1 MRKSYQ
7 ISIYSDGKKV
17 TYATVNGKYK
27 GMAKCSPEDTFDI
40 VEGIKIATERAMKKV
55 FPEYRDEYYY
65 PDFSYPEL
73 YDYSVWVNDDSD
85 KNLASFGLVFK
96 TKEEAIAKAKE
107 MLGID

>member
-1 MRKSYQ
+1 MRKSYH

-17 TYATVNGKYK
+17 TYATINGKYK

-55 FPEYRDEYYY
+55 FPEYRDDYYY
-65 PDFSYPEL
+65 PDFKTSEICCHTVCS
-73 YDYSVWVNDDSD
+73 DRDID
-85 KNLASFGLVFK
+85 KNLASLVLVF
-96 TKEEAIAKAKE
+96 EAIAKAKE